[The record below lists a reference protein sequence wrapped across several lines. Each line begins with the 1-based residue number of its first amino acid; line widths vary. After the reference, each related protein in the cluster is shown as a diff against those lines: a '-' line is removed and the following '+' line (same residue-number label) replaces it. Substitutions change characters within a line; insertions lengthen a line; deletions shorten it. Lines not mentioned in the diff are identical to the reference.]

1 MDIYK
6 SPKKIKY
13 QQEKCKVLMYESI
26 NPDSEPL
33 EDFIAFLMEKM
44 DEGWEYINLSW
55 GYDSA
60 ELSLQKYRDETDQ
73 EYAIRLNKNEKAKA
87 ED

>member
-1 MDIYK
+1 M
-6 SPKKIKY
+6 KILIEFHNNSNVS
-13 QQEKCKVLMYESI
+13 EKCKVLIDESI

-44 DEGWEYINLSW
+44 VEGWEYINLSW

-73 EYAIRLNKNEKAKA
+73 EYAIRLNKNKKVKA
-87 ED
+87 EE